1 MKLRHLIILLFAIG
15 IVAPLKAQDH
25 IYAGMGFSKQA
36 TSIRLGYIP
45 ETFGGEIHVK
55 LDNNRLFKSIPEMQ
69 DRRYRFSLMAGANVN
84 LGELLLITANLGYGS
99 RGIYQVSATGDEYG
113 VSDLY
118 RGLEAGVVVDVAFGV
133 FTLYIGWS
141 HIFSGKSVVP
151 TPTSIHDEIK
161 LSEWTFGFGFLL

>member
-15 IVAPLKAQDH
+15 IVMPLKAQDH
-25 IYAGMGFSKQA
+25 IYVGMGFSKQA
-36 TSIRLGYIP
+36 TSLRLGFIP
-45 ETFGGEIHVK
+45 DTYGFELAVK
-55 LDNNRLFKSIPEMQ
+55 CDNNRLFKSIPEMQ
-69 DRRYRFSLMAGANVN
+69 DRRHRFSMMGGVN
-84 LGELLLITANLGYGS
+84 IDVADLLLITANVGYGS
-99 RGIYQVSATGDEYG
+99 RGIYQVSAAGDEYG

-118 RGLEAGVVVDVAFGV
+118 RGLEAGLVVDVAIGA
-133 FTLYIGWS
+133 FTLYAGWS